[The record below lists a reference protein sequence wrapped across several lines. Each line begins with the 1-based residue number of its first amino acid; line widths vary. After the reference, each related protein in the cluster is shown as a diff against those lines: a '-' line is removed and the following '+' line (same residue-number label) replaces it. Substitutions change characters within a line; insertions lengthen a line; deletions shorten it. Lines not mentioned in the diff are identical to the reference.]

1 MKLKT
6 KINVKLLKLQL
17 WMLQKK
23 MEWSQY
29 PELSSAMDIYTD
41 ADIDPKIKAKVDELF
56 NQVLKVN

>member
-6 KINVKLLKLQL
+6 KISVKLLKMQL

-29 PELSSAMDIYTD
+29 PELSAAMDIYAD
-41 ADIDPKIKAKVDELF
+41 SDIDPKLKAKVDELF
-56 NQVLKVN
+56 NQVLRVN